1 MNTPPTIQGKELRPL
16 NHFIWARLCEFLPD
30 EKRRGKTHSTVLI
43 YGYAALAMSDQVEV
57 RKAMRS
63 DDDFFDAMA
72 NIGLL
77 LSEEDENEI
86 GLYVQGVIHR
96 WEAAQ
101 VDTAGEGKQPT
112 EEIHQV
118 TEPSSS
124 I

>member
-1 MNTPPTIQGKELRPL
+1 MNTPPTIQGKDLRPL

-30 EKRRGKTHSTVLI
+30 EKRRGKSHSTVLI
-43 YGYAALAMSDQVEV
+43 YGYAALAMTDAQEV

-63 DDDFFDAMA
+63 DDEFFDAMA

-77 LSEEDENEI
+77 LSEDDENEI
-86 GLYVQGVIHR
+86 GTYVQGVIHR

-101 VDTAGEGKQPT
+101 VVTADEGKPQT
-112 EEIHQV
+112 EAILQV
-118 TEPSSS
+118 TELSSS

>member
-30 EKRRGKTHSTVLI
+30 DKRRGKSHSTVLI

-63 DDDFFDAMA
+63 DDEFFDAMA
-72 NIGLL
+72 NIGLI
-77 LSEEDENEI
+77 LSEDDENEI
-86 GLYVQGVIHR
+86 GAYVQGVINR

-101 VDTAGEGKQPT
+101 VVTADEGKPQT
-112 EEIHQV
+112 EATRQM
-118 TEPSSS
+118 TEPS
-124 I
+124 